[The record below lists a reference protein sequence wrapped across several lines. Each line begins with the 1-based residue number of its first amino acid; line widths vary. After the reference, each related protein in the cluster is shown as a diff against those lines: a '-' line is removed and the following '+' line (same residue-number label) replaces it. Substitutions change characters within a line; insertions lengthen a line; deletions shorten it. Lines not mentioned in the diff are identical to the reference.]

1 MEHMIT
7 SPDPVAREIKE
18 GDRAIVSDWAWVDL
32 VGDLNP
38 VKRDSHEFG
47 HKRHYGIKRGGIVTV
62 VGIKED
68 RLLVFYSISGTQGGT
83 SCPTR
88 SLFFITK
95 EEFSNMKAEYSRV
108 RKSKESEEELV
119 ERLVTGGLGGQPPVK
134 KHERLAKWF
143 AELLAAEQLAVKEHE
158 QLIEQLA
165 VKEHERLAAPR
176 PPPPKK
182 KQLRTRG

>member
-119 ERLVTGGLGGQPPVK
+119 ERLVTGWLVGQP
-134 KHERLAKWF
+134 
-143 AELLAAEQLAVKEHE
+143 AVKEHE
-158 QLIEQLA
+158 RLVTGGLGGQA
-165 VKEHERLAAPR
+165 PVKEHERLAAER
-176 PPPPKK
+176 LALKK
-182 KQLRTRG
+182 HDQLVTGWLVGQSAENEHAK